1 MVIHVDG
8 VRLVRAMPT
17 GADLRALRA
26 LPAADRAGSPLLTDA
41 CIAERFRVYACACAC
56 FVTRDEAQR
65 QAARE
70 LGLPAP

>member
-41 CIAERFRVYACACAC
+41 CIAERFRVYACAC